1 MAPHRAPVAVGPDAQ
16 HRGWSHLNRL
26 NLDWGSKFSGSTAV
40 SGMDMLGL
48 NVDSTGCY
56 V

>member
-16 HRGWSHLNRL
+16 HLGWPHLIRL
-26 NLDWGSKFSGSTAV
+26 NLVWGSKFSGGTAV
-40 SGMDMLGL
+40 SGMDTLGL
-48 NVDSTGCY
+48 NVDSAGWY